1 MERWGSSAPEGKM
14 RQHILVV
21 ALLLAL
27 SATGSASN
35 YVIPTTTLA
44 AQTSNNTSAANTFAS
59 QTNGNKG
66 AGNISKVDVHSLL
79 YPGATTKIYVHVE
92 TWFGPGHHMN
102 IGYSS
107 TDPAQVKRQ
116 IEDMISRGI
125 DGLIIDWYGPNNS
138 IDQATQLI
146 KAEAENHPGFTF
158 SVMIDQG
165 AIQWYSCP
173 GCDPQQALVN
183 DLQYAES
190 NYFISPA
197 YMRIGGQPVITNFN
211 VDLSYSVDWNAAT
224 TKLSTHPFYIFQNN
238 SGFNHVLS
246 NGSYS
251 WVMPTTTDYG
261 IGYLNSF
268 YSAGMSFP
276 HEQTF
281 GTAYKGFNDA
291 FASWGSHRVMQ
302 QQCGQTWLQT
312 FGKLNSMYNSGR
324 QLPVLQLV
332 TWNDYEEATEL
343 ESGIDNCLSISA
355 SVGGN
360 ALKWGVSGT
369 GNENTVDHYT
379 VYISADGQNLMPL
392 TEMQTGV
399 HSLNL
404 CTFPVPAGS
413 YNLFVQAVGRPSIA
427 NHITPAVSYTPTCT
441 PVPPPPVIP
450 PPSTFSLSAT
460 PGSITIQ
467 AGKSGSLTVKANP
480 QAGAFNSSIALS
492 CTGLPK
498 TLTCSFSPA
507 AVTPGANSVASRLT
521 ISPAKVTSTNLPE
534 RWNPIPVTAAWLLP
548 FGVAGFAFV
557 GNRPCR
563 RRLRIFALGAI
574 VAVGMVTISCGAV
587 TAPQVATGPT
597 PSSNKSTQV
606 AVTIQGVSGSTQAA
620 TTVHVIVQ

>member
-1 MERWGSSAPEGKM
+1 M
-14 RQHILVV
+14 RLKILVV
-21 ALLLAL
+21 TLLLAV
-27 SATGSASN
+27 SSIGSAST
-35 YVIPTTTLA
+35 YIVPTTTLA
-44 AQTSNNTSAANTFAS
+44 AQTSNNTSAANTFVS
-59 QTNGNKG
+59 QTNGNRG

-125 DGLIIDWYGPNNS
+125 DGLIVDWYGPNNS

-173 GCDPQQALVN
+173 GCNPQQALVD

-190 NYFISPA
+190 NYFTSPA
-197 YMRIGGQPVITNFN
+197 YMRIEGQPVITNFN

-224 TKLSTHPFYIFQNN
+224 AKLSTHPFYIFQNN
-238 SGFNHVLS
+238 SGFNHVLT

-268 YSAGMSFP
+268 YSTGMSFP
-276 HEQTF
+276 NEQTF

-312 FGKLNSMYNSGR
+312 FAKLNSMYNSGR

-343 ESGIDNCLSISA
+343 ESGIDNCLSVSA
-355 SVGGN
+355 SVSGN

-392 TEMQTGV
+392 TEMQAGV
-399 HSLNL
+399 HSMNL

-413 YNLFVQAVGRPSIA
+413 YNLFVQAVGRPNIA
-427 NHITPAVSYTPTCT
+427 NHITSAITYTPTCT
-441 PVPPPPVIP
+441 AVPPPPVTPP

-460 PGSITIQ
+460 PGSMTIP
-467 AGKSGSLTVKANP
+467 AGKSGSLTVMVNP
-480 QAGAFNSSIALS
+480 QAGAFNTAIGLS

-498 TLTCSFSPA
+498 ILTCSFSPA
-507 AVTPGANSVASRLT
+507 SVTPGAKSVASKLT
-521 ISPAKVTSTNLPE
+521 ISPATLTSENL
-534 RWNPIPVTAAWLLP
+534 RDRGNPIPITAAWLLP
-548 FGVAGFAFV
+548 FGLAGFAFV

-563 RRLRIFALGAI
+563 RRLRILALGAI
-574 VAVGMVTISCGAV
+574 VAVGMVTISCGAIS
-587 TAPQVATGPT
+587 APKVATSPT
-597 PSSNKSTQV
+597 PSANKSTQV

-620 TTVHVIVQ
+620 TTVNVIVQ